1 MLARRLMLFVAVLA
15 PALILSAGGAVPMA
29 QAQEVPALEQCEARF
44 DACVTACEK
53 KNLDSS
59 AGLAGCQ
66 ARCAANRAAC
76 EAQAGYEQAKPWVQ
90 EQFERMEDFFEGFR
104 DGPQDAPPAVPER
117 ENGDAGAGAGK
128 DI

>member
-1 MLARRLMLFVAVLA
+1 MLVRRLMLFVAVLA
-15 PALILSAGGAVPMA
+15 PALALGVGGSVSM
-29 QAQEVPALEQCEARF
+29 AQEVPALEQCEARF

-117 ENGDAGAGAGK
+117 EDGDAEAGAGK